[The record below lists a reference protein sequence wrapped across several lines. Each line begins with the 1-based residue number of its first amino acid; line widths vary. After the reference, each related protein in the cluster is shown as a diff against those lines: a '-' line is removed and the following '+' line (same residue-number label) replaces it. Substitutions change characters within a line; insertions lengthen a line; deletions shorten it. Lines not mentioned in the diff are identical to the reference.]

1 MRRTLLMA
9 PLAGLAVLAASF
21 SLLRQE
27 SPAASKK
34 EAGKSSSAALL
45 PISQVVLF
53 SSGVGYFQR
62 EGTVEDTQRVDLSF
76 QTADVNDLIKSLT
89 LRDLDDG
96 HISAVSCDSNVPVER
111 TLRSFAVNLA
121 SNPTFGQILDQA
133 RGEKV
138 EVVLQQAAAQPG
150 SLTGS
155 VVGIEKKTIQVGKD
169 VVEAECLNLWCADG
183 MRSVKLSEVQRV
195 RFLNAIME
203 SEFKKA
209 LETLARGHDS
219 QKKTVS
225 IHFAGK
231 GKRAVK
237 VGYVVENPV
246 WKTSYRLALSK
257 EKEKKPYLQGWAVV
271 ENTTDE
277 DWNGVKMALISGRP
291 ISFQMNLYDALF
303 VKRPVVEPELF
314 ASLRPPSY
322 SGGLTRRREATEK
335 MLKEIRTGIK
345 RQERL
350 RTQTEQGRPSNNV
363 RSSMPQQ
370 DSIGGNGL
378 DEIDKKRLQ
387 EMIIEWGK
395 LPYRE
400 REAKLREFVRNMP
413 PRYRETVLEYLRK
426 QFARSDANMDLGGSV
441 ASAATGMRS
450 GDYFQYAIDHA
461 VSLPRQK
468 SALLPIVGQDV
479 EGQRVSI
486 YNEGTHAKFPLLGL
500 VLKNT
505 TGMHLTQGPVTVYE
519 GSTYAGDARIADLQK
534 NERRLLSY
542 AIDLGTEVHA
552 VPHSDNG
559 RITSVKVVKGILYT
573 TTKVKDSKT
582 YTVANRNDVDRVLLI
597 EHPNRTDFK
606 LTSKDQP
613 WETARDVHRFKVTVP
628 AGKTV
633 PFTVSEEK
641 DFGSQVVLTNSDDQ
655 SIRVVINQKVT
666 SDKVKAA
673 LQRALE
679 LRGKMAASQRELQ
692 QQVRQ
697 LADITADQDRLRK
710 NLKEMPPTAAAY
722 KRYLKK
728 FDDQET
734 QIEKYQALIKE
745 LQDSEHAQR
754 KTYESFLSNLDVE

>member
-1 MRRTLLMA
+1 MRKIYV
-9 PLAGLAVLAASF
+9 LAGLGLMAVAVAFLVLQPGQSVAKNATHS
-21 SLLRQE
+21 R
-27 SPAASKK
+27 A
-34 EAGKSSSAALL
+34 EAGKSATADLL

-62 EGTVEDTQRVDLSF
+62 EGTIEDTQRVDLSF
-76 QTADVNDLIKSLT
+76 ATQDVNDLIKSLT
-89 LRDLDDG
+89 LRDLDGG
-96 HISAVSCDSNVPVER
+96 HISAVSYDSNVPVAR
-111 TLRSFAVNLA
+111 TLQSFAVNLA

-150 SLTGS
+150 NLTGS
-155 VVGIEKKTIQVGKD
+155 VVGVEKKKVQVGKD
-169 VVEAECLNLWCADG
+169 TVEVECLNLWCADG
-183 MRSVKLSEVQRV
+183 MRSVKLADVQRV

-209 LETLARGHDS
+209 LETLALGHDS

-246 WKTSYRLALSK
+246 WKTSYRLVLAK
-257 EKEKKPYLQGWAVV
+257 QVKDKADKPYLQGWAVV

-303 VKRPVVEPELF
+303 IKRPVVEPELF

-322 SGGLTRRREATEK
+322 SGGLGGPAAGLALDAPGAAAPQLEALGREK
-335 MLKEIRTGIK
+335 G
-345 RQERL
+345 
-350 RTQTEQGRPSNNV
+350 QGRGDKD
-363 RSSMPQQ
+363 RKAGGFGGYGFKQ
-370 DSIGGNGL
+370 DKAYS
-378 DEIDKKRLQ
+378 D
-387 EMIIEWGK
+387 
-395 LPYRE
+395 
-400 REAKLREFVRNMP
+400 A
-413 PRYRETVLEYLRK
+413 LRK
-426 QFARSDANMDLGGSV
+426 DLGNKMNLGQSV
-441 ASAATGMRS
+441 ASAAS
-450 GDYFQYAIDHA
+450 ASKLGDYFQYAIDHA

-582 YTVANRNDVDRVLLI
+582 YTVANRNDVERVLLI

-606 LTSKDQP
+606 LTGKDQP

-641 DFGSQVVLTNSDDQ
+641 DFGSQVTLNNSDDQ

-754 KTYESFLSNLDVE
+754 KTYETFLANLDVE

>member
-1 MRRTLLMA
+1 MRKTYW
-9 PLAGLAVLAASF
+9 LAGLTGLVAAASVLVF
-21 SLLRQE
+21 SPFSTARHE
-27 SPAASKK
+27 GKK
-34 EAGKSSSAALL
+34 ESGKSATADLL

-62 EGTVEDTQRVDLSF
+62 EGTIEDTQRVDLSF
-76 QTADVNDLIKSLT
+76 ATQDVNDLIKSLT
-89 LRDLDDG
+89 LRDQDGG
-96 HISAVSCDSNVPVER
+96 HISAVSYDSNVPVAR
-111 TLRSFAVNLA
+111 TLQSFAVNLA

-150 SLTGS
+150 NLTGS
-155 VVGIEKKTIQVGKD
+155 VVGVEKKKVQVGKD
-169 VVEAECLNLWCADG
+169 TVEVECLNLWCADG
-183 MRSVKLSEVQRV
+183 MRSVKLPDVQRV

-209 LETLARGHDS
+209 LETLALGHDS

-246 WKTSYRLALSK
+246 WKTSYRLVLAK
-257 EKEKKPYLQGWAVV
+257 QVKDQDKADKPYLQGWAVV

-277 DWNGVKMALISGRP
+277 DWSGVKMALISGRP

-303 VKRPVVEPELF
+303 IKRPVVEPELF
-314 ASLRPPSY
+314 ASLRPPVY
-322 SGGLTRRREATEK
+322 SGGLEQAK
-335 MLKEIRTGIK
+335 QQLKYALK
-345 RQERL
+345 RQERIRVL
-350 RTQTEQGRPSNNV
+350 A
-363 RSSMPQQ
+363 RSR
-370 DSIGGNGL
+370 SIEGKVL
-378 DEIDKKRLQ
+378 DET
-387 EMIIEWGK
+387 EMQVQQLRARINQ
-395 LPYRE
+395 LE
-400 REAKLREFVRNMP
+400 RKPEEGMP
-413 PRYRETVLEYLRK
+413 
-426 QFARSDANMDLGGSV
+426 LGASVVPV
-441 ASAATGMRS
+441 ASAS
-450 GDYFQYAIDHA
+450 KLGDYFQYTIDHA

-486 YNEGTHAKFPLLGL
+486 YNEATHAKFPLLGL

-559 RITSVKVVKGILYT
+559 TITSVKVVKGILYT

-655 SIRVVINQKVT
+655 SIRLVINQKVT

-697 LADITADQDRLRK
+697 LTDITADQDRLRK

-734 QIEKYQALIKE
+734 QIEKFQALIKE

-754 KTYESFLSNLDVE
+754 KTYESFLANLDVE